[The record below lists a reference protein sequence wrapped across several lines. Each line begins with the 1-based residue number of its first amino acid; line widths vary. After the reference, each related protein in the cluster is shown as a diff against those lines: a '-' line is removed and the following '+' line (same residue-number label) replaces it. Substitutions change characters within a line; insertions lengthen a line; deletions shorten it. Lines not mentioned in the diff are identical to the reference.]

1 MKNKLFLSI
10 NTLFLTT
17 AAAMAAPITL
27 KSALSKFG
35 VVMGLVAASII
46 VISVV
51 LLIYKKVRRPQVQEP
66 EVIQDTTLKT
76 PETIEDAVGFYT
88 IKNKL

>member
-27 KSALSKFG
+27 KNALSKFG